1 MNSLKSRFN
10 LKIQIP
16 KEQSQLN
23 QNIPEQKEPTKN
35 SISKI
40 TENIFISG
48 YLIGKNIS
56 YLKENNFTHV
66 INCCMGSSSESND
79 LNEESLKQIYERNN
93 IKYLSIYL
101 RDDPEVD
108 MLRAACAVYRMC
120 LDKANGNFA
129 CALEMYNKGLDVW
142 DQAMQ
147 ECAANTGL
155 TEAEIYASYTPDF
168 VYANSSVAV
177 ENPNYYKEVLSYVST
192 NELYRLVL
200 DDVDHIYGTYYRL
213 ERTESLDKAK
223 VYQR

>member
-16 KEQSQLN
+16 KEQVQSN

-79 LNEESLKQIYERNN
+79 LNEESIKQIYERNN

-108 MLRAACAVYRMC
+108 IFYHFFQVINFLEQEKEENEKILFHCKEGISRAPAMVAGYLMWKQKYKYTEVIDLIKSKRNCVDIN
-120 LDKANGNFA
+120 LGFNIQ
-129 CALEMYNKGLDVW
+129 LNKWENYLI
-142 DQAMQ
+142 
-147 ECAANTGL
+147 NTNKKKKL
-155 TEAEIYASYTPDF
+155 FNI
-168 VYANSSVAV
+168 VKQKQNIV
-177 ENPNYYKEVLSYVST
+177 VLM
-192 NELYRLVL
+192 
-200 DDVDHIYGTYYRL
+200 
-213 ERTESLDKAK
+213 KK
-223 VYQR
+223 

>member
-108 MLRAACAVYRMC
+108 IFYHFFQVINFLDQEDKKENEKILFHCKEGISRAPAMVAGYLMWKKKYKFTDVIDLIKSKRNCVDIN
-120 LDKANGNFA
+120 LGFNIQ
-129 CALEMYNKGLDVW
+129 LNKWENYLS
-142 DQAMQ
+142 
-147 ECAANTGL
+147 NTNKKKKL
-155 TEAEIYASYTPDF
+155 FNI
-168 VYANSSVAV
+168 VKQKQNIVV
-177 ENPNYYKEVLSYVST
+177 MMKE
-192 NELYRLVL
+192 
-200 DDVDHIYGTYYRL
+200 
-213 ERTESLDKAK
+213 
-223 VYQR
+223 